1 MSNCNEPDRAHNRPL
16 FLDGMPDEGIPSRYT
31 RTCNIF
37 ISRYRKFVS
46 TYETFV
52 LFRIITDTRK
62 PEYPGGHFEVE
73 RRYSDFEWLHSRLT
87 QLHPSLFIPPLPGK
101 MLTTALD
108 RFSDNFL
115 RPRALGLQ
123 LFLARLSRHP
133 VLFVSPDVIAFLTLL
148 REDFGKYRS
157 SHAPVGLL
165 SHLLSDTRSSIRNLI
180 NSGHSGGDE
189 EEDSVTPQA
198 ALGLI
203 GSSAMR
209 EYEREFQDY
218 SDETEKFLAITQRL
232 ARATEFVSHQLEN
245 LGMGFAELAR
255 CLEMWP
261 PSLVVDVAGQ
271 TASNASQLQALL
283 TPNPPTMNLKWDR
296 DRPSA
301 PAVIANVT
309 QVVAKETTD
318 LSTRLKNNT
327 LVHWR
332 DAAQYA
338 QSVRAVLNSRGDLE
352 NRYFSTV
359 EDLKVE
365 SENPSRGQEGRFTRF
380 ARGYFSWN
388 QRSLSQLVFDANQLQ
403 DQVSFVNGQIRAEFG
418 RWRAE
423 RREELM
429 ENLVNMS
436 QSYVLYWSRVVDA
449 WRSAAVELGP
459 DLPSDQAG
467 LMSTAQPSNG
477 VQNEEVTNSAPVE
490 DDVTPH

>member
-1 MSNCNEPDRAHNRPL
+1 MSNCTEPDSAHNRPL
-16 FLDGMPDEGIPSRYT
+16 FPDGMPDEGIPSRYT
-31 RTCNIF
+31 RTCNVF

-46 TYETFV
+46 TYDTFV
-52 LFRIITDTRK
+52 LFRIITETRK

-133 VLFVSPDVIAFLTLL
+133 ILFVSPDVIGFLTLL
-148 REDFGKYRS
+148 REDFDKYRS

-165 SHLLSDTRSSIRNLI
+165 SNLLSDTRSSIRNLI
-180 NSGHSGGDE
+180 NSGHSRGDE
-189 EEDSVTPQA
+189 EEDSVVPQA
-198 ALGLI
+198 TLGLI

-245 LGMGFAELAR
+245 LGMGFAELAH

-388 QRSLSQLVFDANQLQ
+388 QRSLSQF
-403 DQVSFVNGQIRAEFG
+403 
-418 RWRAE
+418 
-423 RREELM
+423 
-429 ENLVNMS
+429 
-436 QSYVLYWSRVVDA
+436 
-449 WRSAAVELGP
+449 
-459 DLPSDQAG
+459 
-467 LMSTAQPSNG
+467 
-477 VQNEEVTNSAPVE
+477 
-490 DDVTPH
+490 H